1 MRTPGTAQELERQ
14 RFRAI
19 SLLNAGHRP
28 GVVAQWLG
36 VSPAAVSQWKKHYQQ
51 AGWEGLKAT
60 PHPGPRPKL
69 TLREREALE
78 RLLLKGP
85 QAHGYPTDLWTL
97 KRVAEVIEKHFAV
110 RYDLSGVWH
119 VLQRMGWSCQRP
131 EHRARERNEEA
142 VVTWRRKD
150 WPRLKKRS
158 PSPRP

>member
-14 RFRAI
+14 RFRAL

-28 GVVAQWLG
+28 SAVAQRLG

-69 TLREREALE
+69 TLRERETLE
-78 RLLLKGP
+78 RLLRKGP

-97 KRVAEVIEKHFAV
+97 KRIAEVIEKHFAV
-110 RYDLSGVWH
+110 SYDPSGVWH
-119 VLQRMGWSCQRP
+119 VLKRMGWSCQRP
-131 EHRARERNEEA
+131 ERRARERNEEA
-142 VVTWRRKD
+142 VAVWRQKD
-150 WPRLKKRS
+150 WPRLKKS
-158 PSPRP
+158 AS